1 MVLMIKGEIEQT
13 KSAMTALETN
23 IVLALTPRD
32 DADERG
38 VVLEVRAGTG
48 NRFCIWFSSTS
59 E

>member
-1 MVLMIKGEIEQT
+1 MVLMIRGEIAAAN
-13 KSAMTALETN
+13 SVLAALEIK

-48 NRFCIWFSSTS
+48 TS
-59 E
+59 YL